1 MTASPAAIDPSPAE
15 MAVELYG
22 LVETLYPICRSIT
35 GNGVRETLQQIGRR
49 LPLVVH
55 EVPSGTPVFDWTV
68 PREWNIQDAWIK
80 NRQGDRIVDFRQSN
94 LHVMSYSVPV
104 RQTVTR
110 SELLAHL
117 HTLPDHPEWIPYKT
131 SYYAENWGFC
141 VSAKQAATLTDAE
154 YEVCIDSRLEE
165 GHLTYGEY
173 YLPGETS
180 DEVLLSCHVCHP
192 SLCNDNLSG
201 LSIAVALGR
210 WLSTL
215 SGRRLSYR
223 LLFIPGTI
231 GAITW
236 LARNMDRLSTIRHGL
251 VLTGLGGP
259 GALVYKRSRRGSTEI
274 DRAAAH
280 VLTHAQ
286 PQGAIR
292 DFIPYGYDERQY
304 CSPGINLAVGR
315 LSRTPYGEYAE
326 YHTSADNLDFVRPDQ
341 LEGSYRACQAIIGV
355 LEGNRTY
362 VSRNPM
368 CEPQLGRRGLYRAVG
383 GAGTSQTQEMALLWV
398 LNLADGANSLL
409 DMAERS
415 GLSFDSID
423 QAAALLVRSGL
434 LSEASAID
442 PAAAAGNIGI
452 QEKSVS

>member
-1 MTASPAAIDPSPAE
+1 MTSSPAAIDPSQTGIGL
-15 MAVELYG
+15 ELYG
-22 LVETLYPICRSIT
+22 LVEALYPICRSIT
-35 GNGVRETLQQIGRR
+35 GQGVRETLQQISDR

-80 NRQGDRIVDFRQSN
+80 DRRGKRVVDFRQSN

-104 RQTVTR
+104 KQTVTR
-110 SELLAHL
+110 SELLARL
-117 HTLPDHPEWIPYKT
+117 HTLPDHPKWIPYKT

-141 VSAKQAATLTDAE
+141 VSAEQAATLTDAE
-154 YEVCIDSRLEE
+154 YDVCIDSRLED
-165 GHLTYGEY
+165 GHLTYGEC

-201 LSIAVALGR
+201 ISIAVALGR

-215 SGRRLSYR
+215 SARRLSFR

-236 LARNMDRLSTIRHGL
+236 LARNTDRLPLIRHGL

-259 GALVYKRSRRGSTEI
+259 GALVYKRSRRGNTEI

-280 VLTHAQ
+280 VLNHVD
-286 PQGAIR
+286 PQGDIR

-315 LSRTPYGEYAE
+315 LSRTPYGEYPE
-326 YHTSADNLDFVRPDQ
+326 YHTSADNLDFVRPAQ
-341 LEGSYRACQAIIGV
+341 LEASYRACQAIVNV
-355 LEGNRTY
+355 LESNRTY
-362 VSRNPM
+362 VNRNPM
-368 CEPQLGRRGLYRAVG
+368 CEPQLGKRGLYRAMG
-383 GAGTSQTQEMALLWV
+383 GAGTKQTQEMSLLWV
-398 LNLADGANSLL
+398 LNLGDGAHSLL

-415 GLSFDSID
+415 GLPFESIE
-423 QAAALLVRSGL
+423 QAAALLVASGL
-434 LSEASAID
+434 LSEASAIA
-442 PAAAAGNIGI
+442 PAAAAGNTGI
-452 QEKSVS
+452 QEESIS